1 MKKNSLLSIVLSF
14 VIILLSLNPLF
25 SQKLKTDDIPVA
37 VLQSFDYEYF
47 GVKKV
52 VWTLEENQYV
62 ASFKSDNMQTKAYF
76 SNTGDWVKS
85 LMTISKKEL
94 PYAIIQY
101 VEENFPEM
109 IIAVANIQQKPEERT
124 HYYLEVRP
132 DGVGQK
138 SSQLTFSDQGV
149 LLTRQDP
156 PGFAITEEVK
166 SNVPK
171 EKADDKSS
179 KADKK

>member
-85 LMTISKKEL
+85 
-94 PYAIIQY
+94 
-101 VEENFPEM
+101 
-109 IIAVANIQQKPEERT
+109 
-124 HYYLEVRP
+124 
-132 DGVGQK
+132 
-138 SSQLTFSDQGV
+138 
-149 LLTRQDP
+149 
-156 PGFAITEEVK
+156 
-166 SNVPK
+166 
-171 EKADDKSS
+171 
-179 KADKK
+179 